1 MVKNLP
7 PNAGDMLS
15 IPKSEKS
22 LVKETAASSSI
33 LSRKSH
39 VQRIR
44 GAEGREWGE
53 LQSMGVTKSWTQLSN
68 LVCPY
73 PVLRETE
80 KCGLCA
86 QKGNNVKS

>member
-1 MVKNLP
+1 MGFPDGSMVKNLP

-44 GAEGREWGE
+44 GAEGRALGSHKPRPWARPAEDAE
-53 LQSMGVTKSWTQLSN
+53 LGTAA
-68 LVCPY
+68 P
-73 PVLRETE
+73 
-80 KCGLCA
+80 
-86 QKGNNVKS
+86 